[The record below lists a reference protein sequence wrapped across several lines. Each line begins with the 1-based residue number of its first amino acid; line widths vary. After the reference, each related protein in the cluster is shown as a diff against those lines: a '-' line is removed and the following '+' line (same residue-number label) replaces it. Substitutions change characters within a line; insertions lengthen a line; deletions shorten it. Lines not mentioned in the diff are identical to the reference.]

1 MQKTSLLEQK
11 LKRIRW
17 RIEEGQEQEAL
28 ETLDAL
34 SVETSSKEERDIIFT
49 RAWYFAHNEQWD
61 KAVELLASF
70 YDPEEIEASW
80 HAASLKERERR
91 AIYLLWLGNAAVN
104 FSYYEDAAH
113 YFSHC
118 LKVLDMRRVH
128 LPRVQIQALLGFAMT
143 CIPLGL
149 FPSAIEY
156 YEKAVQ
162 VSTKE
167 KLTDDLSHIYYGLAD
182 AHRQAGHFGEG
193 YRYGKMALKMYQE
206 KGNHY
211 HECRMLNLLGRI
223 ALHLGDYHA
232 SADYYTDSLSIAT
245 VDNYAGMQLINFVAM
260 GDLRLDENR
269 FEEARNYCKRA
280 QDICQAIEDDHHI
293 CGVMYMIRG
302 KVEQREA
309 GLHEG
314 QEACTFL
321 EEALT
326 YYEKARDLF
335 NKTQAHA
342 YIHEINGR
350 IAEVYEAMDRP
361 EEALA
366 YWKDA
371 FIPSASIQSILL
383 DEQPVQ

>member
-11 LKRIRW
+11 LKRIRLK
-17 RIEEGQEQEAL
+17 IEEGQGQEAL

-34 SVETSSKEERDIIFT
+34 SAETSSKEERDIIFT

-61 KAVELLASF
+61 KVVELLAPY

-128 LPRVQIQALLGFAMT
+128 LPRVQIQALLGVAMT

-162 VSTKE
+162 VSAKE
-167 KLTDDLSHIYYGLAD
+167 KLTDDLPHIYYGLAD
-182 AHRQAGHFGEG
+182 AHRLAGHFGEG

-206 KGNHY
+206 NGNHY
-211 HECRMLNLLGRI
+211 YECRMLNLLGRI
-223 ALHLGDYHA
+223 AYHLGDYRA
-232 SADYYTDSLSIAT
+232 SADYYMDSLSIAT
-245 VDNYAGMQLINFVAM
+245 VGNHVGMQLINFVAM
-260 GDLRLDENR
+260 GDLRLEENR
-269 FEEARNYCKRA
+269 FEEARAYCKRA
-280 QDICQAIEDDHHI
+280 QDICKAIEDDHHV
-293 CGVMYMIRG
+293 CGLMYMISG

-309 GLHEG
+309 SQHEG
-314 QEACTFL
+314 QQACTLL
-321 EEALT
+321 EKALA
-326 YYEKARDLF
+326 YYEKARLQF

-342 YIHEINGR
+342 YLHEINGR

-361 EEALA
+361 EKALA

-371 FIPSASIQSILL
+371 SIPSVNIQSILL
-383 DEQPVQ
+383 DD